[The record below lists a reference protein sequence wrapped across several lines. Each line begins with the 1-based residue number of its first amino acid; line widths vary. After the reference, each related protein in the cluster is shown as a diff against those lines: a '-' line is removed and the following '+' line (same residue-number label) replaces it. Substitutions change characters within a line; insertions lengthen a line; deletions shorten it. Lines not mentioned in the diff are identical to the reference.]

1 MSRPAHPDVFP
12 VNFVVDHGSVVFRTA
27 TGTKLD
33 ALTHDDHVT
42 FTANGYDT
50 ASGDA
55 WSVVIKGRATEIG
68 GVHDKV
74 DAADLPAVPV
84 AHRPEAPRGPRWLQ
98 VEMTGRRFHAAR
110 RGAAARAAS
119 PRRAT

>member
-1 MSRPAHPDVFP
+1 M
-12 VNFVVDHGSVVFRTA
+12 FRTA
-27 TGTKLD
+27 AGTKLD

-42 FTANGYDT
+42 FEADGYDA

-55 WSVVIKGRATEIG
+55 WSVVIKGRATEVG

-74 DAADLPAVPV
+74 DAADLPLFPW
-84 AHRPEAPRGPRWLQ
+84 HTAPSPAWCAILP

-110 RGAAARAAS
+110 RGAAARAAA
-119 PRRAT
+119 PRRAASE